1 MKGIIVIN
9 KDKNYTSR
17 DVINKLNNIFNMSKI
32 GHSGTLDPL
41 ATGVLVVC
49 LGRYTKLVNEI
60 TSLDKEYIVEVQLGI
75 KTDTLDIT
83 GHIVEEADYN
93 INKDEL
99 VTVLNSFLGKYS
111 QTVPI
116 YSAVS
121 IKGKRLYEY
130 AREGKEVKLPTREV
144 EIFNIDLIDLSE
156 GKFTFKT
163 KVSKGTY
170 IRSLVDDICL
180 KLNTVGAMS
189 NLKRTKQGTF
199 DINNSYTIKDIEN
212 NNYKLLTVEDIF
224 DYDVFDLN
232 DDEYFRVKNGNYINK
247 DLKDGI
253 YILKYNYEVVAI
265 YNFENN
271 VGKIK
276 YML

>member
-144 EIFNIDLIDLSE
+144 EIFNIDLIDFNE
-156 GKFTFKT
+156 DKFTFKT

-224 DYDVFDLN
+224 DYDVLDLN

>member
-144 EIFNIDLIDLSE
+144 EIFNIDLIDFNE
-156 GKFTFKT
+156 DKFTFKT